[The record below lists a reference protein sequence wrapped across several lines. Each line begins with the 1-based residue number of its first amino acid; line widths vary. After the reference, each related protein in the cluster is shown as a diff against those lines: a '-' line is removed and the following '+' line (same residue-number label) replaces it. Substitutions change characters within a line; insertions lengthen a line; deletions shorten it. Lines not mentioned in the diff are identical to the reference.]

1 MLPDFSVSQ
10 GARGLRSLLQRA
22 VALDARALVRVQPL
36 ADGAFDVFVT
46 TPFEV
51 LASRRVV
58 GELTGDDTVFLAQQ
72 LLDGQVA
79 PSPVAAWPGAL
90 PPATG
95 FVELDVLP
103 VDVVHELAEQGR
115 ALARQFSGPLGPPK
129 SLLDQRVLR
138 VEGDG
143 GIAEVSMRAIFTCT
157 SLGLIP
163 GIATHPDLPRH
174 LRVASKGRWVRID
187 APFGSVYE
195 SRGVNLL
202 V

>member
-1 MLPDFSVSQ
+1 MLPAFKVSQ
-10 GARGLRSLLQRA
+10 GERGLRSLLQRA

-36 ADGAFDVFVT
+36 AGGALDVFVT

-51 LASRRVV
+51 LASRRVL
-58 GELTGDDTVFLAQQ
+58 GEVSGDAVFLAQQ
-72 LLDGQVA
+72 LIDGQLS

-195 SRGVNLL
+195 SRGINLL